1 MKRRSRAIALGTLLT
16 FASAGAASAATD
28 YLQGHAT
35 ISRYM
40 ATVDPTVTYREGCE
54 MARGIDDQAKSG
66 IVVLDWGE
74 PYSKGA
80 SQGTSMFGPSH
91 PFVTTAQVQ
100 AAAQGYLDGYAS
112 CSRSATNALT
122 LAIGT
127 TNYGKH
133 VTTAHAAAWAAM
145 VRALAAYVAAKGY
158 PNETVAAAD
167 DMETSWADPLT
178 TRAWLDT
185 FVAAAGS
192 IALYDYGDADGCS
205 RATFDATA
213 HCWHFPWTQAD
224 VAYVEGGAGPRVYA
238 LPEIYATNGESAK
251 QFAWIGVGA
260 AEASK
265 PLTYA
270 AVMTQVGS
278 CGDQCKG
285 YDLTPQQALAQFNAE
300 LGLHA
305 QTMPDNVTLA
315 TDITTAN

>member
-1 MKRRSRAIALGTLLT
+1 MAVALGTLLT
-16 FASAGAASAATD
+16 FASVGAASAATD
-28 YLQGHAT
+28 YLQGRAT

-40 ATVDPTVTYREGCE
+40 ATVDPTVTHREGCD
-54 MARGIDDQAKSG
+54 MARGVDDQATSG

-80 SQGTSMFGPSH
+80 SQGTSMFGASH
-91 PFVTTAQVQ
+91 PFVTIAQIQ

-112 CSRSATNALT
+112 CNRSATDALT

-145 VRALAAYVAAKGY
+145 VRALTAYVAAKNY
-158 PNETVAAAD
+158 TNETVAAAD

-205 RATFDATA
+205 RTSFDATD

-224 VAYVEGGAGPRVYA
+224 VAYVEGGAGPHVYA
-238 LPEIYATNGESAK
+238 LPEIYAVNAASSK

-260 AEASK
+260 AEALK

-285 YDLTPQQALAQFNAE
+285 YDLTPLQALAQFNAE
-300 LGLHA
+300 LGLHPE
-305 QTMPDNVTLA
+305 TTSNEVELA
-315 TDITTAN
+315 TDISSAN